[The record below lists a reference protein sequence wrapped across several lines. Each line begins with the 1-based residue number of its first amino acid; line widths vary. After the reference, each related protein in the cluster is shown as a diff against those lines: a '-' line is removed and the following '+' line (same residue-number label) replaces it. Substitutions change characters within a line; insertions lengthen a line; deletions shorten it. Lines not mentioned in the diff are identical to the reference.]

1 MACRK
6 RMLPLAQKPI
16 QHRYN
21 FCVDFLLSIRYHMAV
36 SRRQAAGTIIGSR
49 PCRFPN
55 DYPWRSSHLKVQKI
69 GNECVVTERRFFNL
83 HSPAIRIFFLTLS
96 AVLIG
101 INTQIFLNA
110 GHLYPGGGVTLLLQR
125 IARIFFHRSIP

>member
-1 MACRK
+1 
-6 RMLPLAQKPI
+6 
-16 QHRYN
+16 
-21 FCVDFLLSIRYHMAV
+21 MAV
-36 SRRQAAGTIIGSR
+36 GRRQAAGTIIGSR

-55 DYPWRSSHLKVQKI
+55 DYPWRSSHSKIQKI

-96 AVLIG
+96 AVLI
-101 INTQIFLNA
+101 TQIFLNA
-110 GHLYPGGGVTLLLQR
+110 GHLYPGGGVGVTLLLQR